1 MNFHQPAW
9 YFLWS
14 LLTSGGFLFKLVVK
28 GLVHLKM
35 KISTFIVMSFL
46 NIKKYL
52 RRGHKNCVFVC
63 LYIQKKESHTDFGM
77 TWRWVNEDNFHVW
90 VNWTTASKAQHI
102 KLVINRE
109 EEWLAELWVIFKVAC
124 FFFFTLSFCDNKC
137 GTFFGAKYRLELL
150 PSKAIFINESTNLSC
165 LCVIDRVN
173 LLWTEWVSYYSKL
186 QM

>member
-14 LLTSGGFLFKLVVK
+14 MLTSGGFLFKLVVK

-124 FFFFTLSFCDNKC
+124 FFFLHCHF
-137 GTFFGAKYRLELL
+137 
-150 PSKAIFINESTNLSC
+150 
-165 LCVIDRVN
+165 VITSVEHSLVPN
-173 LLWTEWVSYYSKL
+173 TVKSYYPRKPFLLTSL
-186 QM
+186 QISAASV